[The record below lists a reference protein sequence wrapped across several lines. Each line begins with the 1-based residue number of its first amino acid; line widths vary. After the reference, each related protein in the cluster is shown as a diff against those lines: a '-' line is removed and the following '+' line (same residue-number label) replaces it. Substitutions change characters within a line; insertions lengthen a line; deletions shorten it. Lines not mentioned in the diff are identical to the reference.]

1 MTSQFSS
8 HDEYGFV
15 RPENFDYKMHE
26 EFMNSYL
33 GVLAKRRKKW
43 DALLKDGYHKLDV
56 GSKLKRYIRK
66 GVPNVYRKGVWM
78 QISGAAKLKQEE
90 PDLYQVMLNMKVKNQ
105 VIEDQIQTDIPRTF
119 PNNMLF
125 DKTHPN
131 TLQVPLFNILKA
143 FANSNP
149 KIGYCQGI
157 NYIAGLILLVTKD
170 EDSTFW
176 LLKVICEKILPE
188 YYTPSMPGLLTDVK
202 VLSQL
207 CRQEVPSLANH
218 IDKMQMPW
226 ALFCSKWLICI
237 YAEVLPT
244 ETVLRVWDTIFY
256 EGSKIVFRVAIG
268 LLKLNQERLLSKQ
281 DFASLAEELKA
292 IAYSRSTVNCHTFL
306 EDICG
311 KTGSLPKAT
320 IEKLRS
326 DFGAQVREEQLERER
341 RRAADGSGLKD
352 G

>member
-125 DKTHPN
+125 DKTHPK

-149 KIGYCQGI
+149 KIGYCQGMDI
-157 NYIAGLILLVTKD
+157 TSWMLD
-170 EDSTFW
+170 
-176 LLKVICEKILPE
+176 
-188 YYTPSMPGLLTDVK
+188 PS
-202 VLSQL
+202 
-207 CRQEVPSLANH
+207 
-218 IDKMQMPW
+218 
-226 ALFCSKWLICI
+226 
-237 YAEVLPT
+237 
-244 ETVLRVWDTIFY
+244 
-256 EGSKIVFRVAIG
+256 
-268 LLKLNQERLLSKQ
+268 
-281 DFASLAEELKA
+281 
-292 IAYSRSTVNCHTFL
+292 
-306 EDICG
+306 
-311 KTGSLPKAT
+311 
-320 IEKLRS
+320 
-326 DFGAQVREEQLERER
+326 
-341 RRAADGSGLKD
+341 
-352 G
+352 